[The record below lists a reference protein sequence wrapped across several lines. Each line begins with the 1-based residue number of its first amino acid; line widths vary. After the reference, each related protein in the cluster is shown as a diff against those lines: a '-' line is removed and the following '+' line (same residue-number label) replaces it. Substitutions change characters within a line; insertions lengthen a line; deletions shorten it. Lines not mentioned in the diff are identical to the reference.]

1 MATRGTPARRL
12 VGNPLGGVLRNLDQ
26 RARIAGRT
34 RTSGA
39 PREQDSVPQ
48 EPTRTTPWAAGGPV
62 AAVLETGEDGRAAWT
77 FMTPYSGRPAVTA
90 VAVDPEPGDDER
102 TVWATLEEVTAW
114 CVVVRV
120 WCSRPRRGAG
130 VAEPAGPGLSVH
142 LMANLCETDPYLQ
155 K

>member
-1 MATRGTPARRL
+1 MAMRGTPARRL
-12 VGNPLGGVLRNLDQ
+12 VGNPIGGVLRNLDQ

-39 PREQDSVPQ
+39 PSEQDPVPQ
-48 EPTRTTPWAAGGPV
+48 EPTRTTPSAAPGGPV
-62 AAVLETGEDGRAAWT
+62 AAVLETGEDGRATWT
-77 FMTPYSGRPAVTA
+77 FPTTYSGRPAVTA

-102 TVWATLEEVTAW
+102 AVWATLEQVSAW

-120 WCSRPRRGAG
+120 WRSRPRRGAG

-142 LMANLCETDPYLQ
+142 LMAVPTSP
-155 K
+155 